1 MTPIHGIDVSKHNKT
16 INWAMVKTSGK
27 VQFAIL
33 RAGIGRLASQKD
45 VQFEANYKGAKSVG
59 MPIGAFWYSYA
70 MSVEEALQE
79 AAACIE
85 CIKGKQ
91 FEYPI
96 FFDVEESA
104 QLALGKDKVTAIIAA
119 FLGKLQAA
127 GYWVGL
133 YMSASPLSALV
144 RADVLAAYT
153 VWVAHYGVSKPG
165 FSGRYEMWQYSST
178 GTVSGISGKV
188 DLDECYVD
196 FPAIIKA
203 KGLNGF
209 TAPASE
215 PAKPET
221 KEVSLT
227 IDGATYTGTLTKK

>member
-1 MTPIHGIDVSKHNKT
+1 MATTHGIDVSKHNKT

-33 RAGIGRLASQKD
+33 RAGLGRLASQKD

-133 YMSASPLSALV
+133 YMSASPLSTLV

-153 VWVAHYGVSKPG
+153 VWVAHYGVNKPS
-165 FSGRYEMWQYSST
+165 FSGRYEMWQYSSN

-196 FPAIIKA
+196 FPALIKG
-203 KGLNGF
+203 KGLNGWK
-209 TAPASE
+209 TDSQAPD
-215 PAKPET
+215 KPET
-221 KEVSLT
+221 KHVELM
-227 IDGATYTGTLTKK
+227 IDGETWTGTLTKQ